1 MLVIRLWNYLRG
13 YVIIRVEGLTLEKFI
28 NLAIA
33 KNIYLWDIIRVDYTT
48 LEAKI
53 SINGFKALKPVVRRV
68 GCRVNII
75 SKNGYPFFINKFK
88 YRKMLAFGFVI
99 ALIIVFFLT
108 SLIWSID
115 IKGNERISSDEV
127 LGYLEDM
134 GVELG
139 TPKRK
144 IDVTEIKKQL
154 LTSVESLSF
163 VRAEIKGTK
172 LIIEIKESDLKP
184 NEVDRKYNCHI
195 VASKKAVIEK
205 ITAKNGKSIVEK
217 GDIVK
222 EGQILISGIIN
233 EENLENPY
241 LVHSEGEVFG
251 KTWYNKVLKEPIVK
265 EIKEET
271 GETFTTKEVKLGNKG
286 IHLINGEIPFSNYIE
301 EVQSK
306 KLFSWKEFSLP
317 FEIIEHKYKEVKI
330 QKVTRNIDSLK
341 KISSYEG
348 VKQLMEELPE
358 GAQVIS
364 KDVSYTIDGNN
375 LITTVTVEVIEE
387 IGVKQKITS
396 MDFEEE

>member
-88 YRKMLAFGFVI
+88 YRKMLAFGFVL

-127 LGYLEDM
+127 LDYLEDM